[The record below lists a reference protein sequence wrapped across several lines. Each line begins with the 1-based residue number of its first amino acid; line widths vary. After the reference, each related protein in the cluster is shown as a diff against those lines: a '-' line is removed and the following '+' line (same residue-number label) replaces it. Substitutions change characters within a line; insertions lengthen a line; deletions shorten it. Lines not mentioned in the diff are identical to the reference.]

1 MGRKRPV
8 GRSQAGLGAASET
21 GLSLARARWRRD
33 PFSVGPSAPPPV
45 SPHGGSKGRRWGLPV
60 PTFLHQLLVSERTA
74 HDQEHGEKYEAQ
86 DDARHGARA
95 RARRVWILA
104 CGEVEGSGPSHPAG
118 AKTIQS
124 TGSWG
129 PVPPASH
136 WHVRKTVICLAV
148 CPPVSRLPCR
158 TSTYLPFVL

>member
-1 MGRKRPV
+1 M

-104 CGEVEGSGPSHPAG
+104 CGEAEGSGQSHPKPSSRREAAG
-118 AKTIQS
+118 QCPRRI
-124 TGSWG
+124 TGTCGRQLSVWLSVH
-129 PVPPASH
+129 PSLDFPAAHPLIYHLS
-136 WHVRKTVICLAV
+136 
-148 CPPVSRLPCR
+148 S
-158 TSTYLPFVL
+158 SD